1 MDLAVCIIIIV
12 INSMVNDEYPKK
24 KNSFYLGIFNGI
36 EKRKGLLIFQ
46 DNIIILFLNL
56 IPILY

>member
-12 INSMVNDEYPKK
+12 INSMVNDEYPK